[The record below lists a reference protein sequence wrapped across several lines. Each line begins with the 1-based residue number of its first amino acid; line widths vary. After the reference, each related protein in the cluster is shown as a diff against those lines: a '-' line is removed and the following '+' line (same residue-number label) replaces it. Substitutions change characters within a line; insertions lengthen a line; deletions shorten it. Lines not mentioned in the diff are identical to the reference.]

1 MNSAAG
7 PRHLAFA
14 VGLALLSAIVVRLMI
29 AARVLDRPD
38 PRKVHTQETP
48 KGGGVG
54 VVVAFLVGIAIL
66 YRFAEFARLA
76 DPYFVGVIEA
86 SVAIAIVAFLDDLYD
101 WKFSVKLS
109 AQILA
114 AVVAVASGIYVEN
127 YHIPYAGPL
136 HIGWLAP
143 LATVLWLLFAT
154 NALNFIDGLNG
165 LAAGVALI
173 AASFLA
179 GIAAAHDG
187 FFAYF
192 ASLLLIAGLAG
203 FLPFNFPRARIFMG
217 DVGSQFCGFIL
228 AILAVVASR
237 FDNVELSL
245 GCGSMIGGRLAD
257 RLSPAGSVAAFAAAE
272 LGIALFGTFSAT
284 LFYDVLYRQLGQM
297 SWSLESRAA
306 ILFLNLVW
314 PTLFMGASLPL
325 LVRFTTRDI
334 HQAATKSGTFYA
346 VNTLGGA
353 VGALAT
359 TWWLLPSFGMRG
371 SLQRC
376 ASLNFLV
383 ALAAVALAL
392 RAARRSS
399 STMVDAAPRDQ
410 TEARGETILQRGT
423 DLRFATWAALYGLSG
438 FLALS
443 LEIVWFRLLGI
454 LLKSSAY
461 VFGTLLAHYL
471 TGLGIGAAAAS
482 FLLTRTRNPARAFVA
497 MQAAVGVCAGLGVL
511 ALVGMVRPGGAWP
524 SLAAYA
530 ASPEPL
536 TVPAARHWRRPST
549 SCEAR
554 ARRRARS

>member
-1 MNSAAG
+1 MTLVAVL
-7 PRHLAFA
+7 RHLVFA
-14 VGLALLSAIVVRLMI
+14 TGLALLSAAVVRLMI

-173 AASFLA
+173 TASFLA

-217 DVGSQFCGFIL
+217 DVGSQFCGFVL

-237 FDNVELSL
+237 FDNVELSFL
-245 GCGSMIGGRLAD
+245 IVPMLLSGVLFDVAFTLVRRTVAGERLTEPH
-257 RLSPAGSVAAFAAAE
+257 RGHLYQVAHRSG
-272 LGIALFGTFSAT
+272 LSAT
-284 LFYDVLYRQLGQM
+284 AVTLVHWGFAGFGGVCSLLFLAAPTPAKPFVPLLTLPPQLCWLGFVA
-297 SWSLESRAA
+297 SRAK
-306 ILFLNLVW
+306 N
-314 PTLFMGASLPL
+314 
-325 LVRFTTRDI
+325 
-334 HQAATKSGTFYA
+334 SGI
-346 VNTLGGA
+346 
-353 VGALAT
+353 
-359 TWWLLPSFGMRG
+359 
-371 SLQRC
+371 
-376 ASLNFLV
+376 
-383 ALAAVALAL
+383 
-392 RAARRSS
+392 
-399 STMVDAAPRDQ
+399 PRW
-410 TEARGETILQRGT
+410 G
-423 DLRFATWAALYGLSG
+423 
-438 FLALS
+438 
-443 LEIVWFRLLGI
+443 
-454 LLKSSAY
+454 
-461 VFGTLLAHYL
+461 
-471 TGLGIGAAAAS
+471 
-482 FLLTRTRNPARAFVA
+482 
-497 MQAAVGVCAGLGVL
+497 
-511 ALVGMVRPGGAWP
+511 
-524 SLAAYA
+524 
-530 ASPEPL
+530 
-536 TVPAARHWRRPST
+536 
-549 SCEAR
+549 
-554 ARRRARS
+554 

>member
-1 MNSAAG
+1 MTLAAVL
-7 PRHLAFA
+7 RHLAFA

-136 HIGWLAP
+136 YIGWLAP

-237 FDNVELSL
+237 FDNVELSFL
-245 GCGSMIGGRLAD
+245 IVPMLLSGVLFDVAFTLVRRMVAGERLTEPH
-257 RLSPAGSVAAFAAAE
+257 RGHLYQVAHRSGMPAAAVTLVHWGFAGFGGICSLLFLAAPTPAKPFVPLLTLPPQLCW
-272 LGIALFGTFSAT
+272 LGFVA
-284 LFYDVLYRQLGQM
+284 
-297 SWSLESRAA
+297 SRAK
-306 ILFLNLVW
+306 N
-314 PTLFMGASLPL
+314 
-325 LVRFTTRDI
+325 
-334 HQAATKSGTFYA
+334 SGI
-346 VNTLGGA
+346 
-353 VGALAT
+353 
-359 TWWLLPSFGMRG
+359 
-371 SLQRC
+371 
-376 ASLNFLV
+376 
-383 ALAAVALAL
+383 
-392 RAARRSS
+392 
-399 STMVDAAPRDQ
+399 PRW
-410 TEARGETILQRGT
+410 G
-423 DLRFATWAALYGLSG
+423 
-438 FLALS
+438 
-443 LEIVWFRLLGI
+443 
-454 LLKSSAY
+454 
-461 VFGTLLAHYL
+461 
-471 TGLGIGAAAAS
+471 
-482 FLLTRTRNPARAFVA
+482 
-497 MQAAVGVCAGLGVL
+497 
-511 ALVGMVRPGGAWP
+511 
-524 SLAAYA
+524 
-530 ASPEPL
+530 
-536 TVPAARHWRRPST
+536 
-549 SCEAR
+549 
-554 ARRRARS
+554 

>member
-1 MNSAAG
+1 
-7 PRHLAFA
+7 
-14 VGLALLSAIVVRLMI
+14 MI

-237 FDNVELSL
+237 FDNVELSFL
-245 GCGSMIGGRLAD
+245 IVPMLLSGVLFDVAFTLVRRTVAGERLTEPHRGHLYQVAH
-257 RLSPAGSVAAFAAAE
+257 RSGLSAAAVT
-272 LGIALFGTFSAT
+272 LVHWGFAGFGGIC
-284 LFYDVLYRQLGQM
+284 
-297 SWSLESRAA
+297 SL
-306 ILFLNLVW
+306 LFLAA
-314 PTLFMGASLPL
+314 PTPAKPFVPL
-325 LVRFTTRDI
+325 L
-334 HQAATKSGTFYA
+334 
-346 VNTLGGA
+346 TLPPQIC
-353 VGALAT
+353 
-359 TWWLLPSFGMRG
+359 WLG
-371 SLQRC
+371 
-376 ASLNFLV
+376 
-383 ALAAVALAL
+383 
-392 RAARRSS
+392 
-399 STMVDAAPRDQ
+399 
-410 TEARGETILQRGT
+410 
-423 DLRFATWAALYGLSG
+423 
-438 FLALS
+438 
-443 LEIVWFRLLGI
+443 
-454 LLKSSAY
+454 
-461 VFGTLLAHYL
+461 
-471 TGLGIGAAAAS
+471 
-482 FLLTRTRNPARAFVA
+482 FVA
-497 MQAAVGVCAGLGVL
+497 SCAKDSGIPRWG
-511 ALVGMVRPGGAWP
+511 
-524 SLAAYA
+524 
-530 ASPEPL
+530 
-536 TVPAARHWRRPST
+536 
-549 SCEAR
+549 
-554 ARRRARS
+554 

>member
-1 MNSAAG
+1 MTLAAVL
-7 PRHLAFA
+7 RHLAFA

-237 FDNVELSL
+237 FDNVELSFL
-245 GCGSMIGGRLAD
+245 IVPMLLSGVLFDVAFTLVRRTVAGERLTEPHRGHLYQVAH
-257 RLSPAGSVAAFAAAE
+257 RSGLSAAAVTLVHWGFAGFGGICSLLFLAAPTPAKPFVPLLTLPPQICW
-272 LGIALFGTFSAT
+272 LGFVA
-284 LFYDVLYRQLGQM
+284 
-297 SWSLESRAA
+297 SRAK
-306 ILFLNLVW
+306 
-314 PTLFMGASLPL
+314 
-325 LVRFTTRDI
+325 D
-334 HQAATKSGTFYA
+334 SGI
-346 VNTLGGA
+346 
-353 VGALAT
+353 
-359 TWWLLPSFGMRG
+359 
-371 SLQRC
+371 
-376 ASLNFLV
+376 
-383 ALAAVALAL
+383 
-392 RAARRSS
+392 
-399 STMVDAAPRDQ
+399 PRW
-410 TEARGETILQRGT
+410 G
-423 DLRFATWAALYGLSG
+423 
-438 FLALS
+438 
-443 LEIVWFRLLGI
+443 
-454 LLKSSAY
+454 
-461 VFGTLLAHYL
+461 
-471 TGLGIGAAAAS
+471 
-482 FLLTRTRNPARAFVA
+482 
-497 MQAAVGVCAGLGVL
+497 
-511 ALVGMVRPGGAWP
+511 
-524 SLAAYA
+524 
-530 ASPEPL
+530 
-536 TVPAARHWRRPST
+536 
-549 SCEAR
+549 
-554 ARRRARS
+554 